1 MTTYLTP
8 GVYFEQAQRQ
18 KGLSPQR
25 TDIAGFVGIAE
36 RGPLHEPVRLTSWRE
51 YHRVFGGFLPYAH
64 LSYAVRAFFENGGA
78 VCQVVRVADAGA
90 ARSASAV
97 IPDGDGGTA
106 YDVAAVNT
114 GSWGNG
120 LVISLQ
126 SASLAATQHSVI
138 ASMGDDRLAVVSVA
152 GFEKGSRV
160 RLAQRGGPSTPVEF
174 EVLGI
179 DPVMRVLTL
188 NENVAA
194 EGFDLADQDNPISVE
209 SMEFTLLVFEGGQ
222 VVERFENL
230 APDAEHSR
238 FAPSKVNDVSNLVT
252 LERSTGNGMPALPL
266 QALSLTGGVNG
277 FRSLNI
283 FDYIGTPQGD
293 RYGLAALAE
302 VDEVGILAMPD
313 LVIRPAEIPPTAR
326 APMGTI
332 DECDLDSQKA
342 RVDVRGTVL
351 NGETGEPLHGVEV
364 EASDGIDIHTSDS
377 NVQGDFLLTGLYP
390 DNIELLLTLDGFEE
404 RTYRVVSED
413 PFTVEMTPVDLP
425 VALSDVDVFY
435 GQSEMVAQCRNL
447 RDRFA
452 IIDPPLGPSGEPM
465 DISGVQSWRAR
476 FDTPYA
482 AIYYPWLKVRDP
494 LNPGAPEGRLTPP
507 SGHVAGVYAATD
519 LAKGVFRPPANRALE
534 FVEDVSSQIDDGI
547 QGVLN
552 PLGINVIRAFPGRG
566 IRVFGARTMSS
577 DSAWRFVN
585 VRRLMS
591 MLGESLHDG
600 LQWAVFEPNGTQMR
614 FNVSMVITNMLDR
627 LWRQGAF
634 VGNSPDEA
642 YQVRCDVV
650 TTTTE
655 DEAAGRIIAEVRVAP
670 TVPYEFIIIR
680 LGLTTDELQVSE
692 V

>member
-1 MTTYLTP
+1 
-8 GVYFEQAQRQ
+8 
-18 KGLSPQR
+18 
-25 TDIAGFVGIAE
+25 
-36 RGPLHEPVRLTSWRE
+36 
-51 YHRVFGGFLPYAH
+51 
-64 LSYAVRAFFENGGA
+64 
-78 VCQVVRVADAGA
+78 
-90 ARSASAV
+90 
-97 IPDGDGGTA
+97 
-106 YDVAAVNT
+106 
-114 GSWGNG
+114 
-120 LVISLQ
+120 
-126 SASLAATQHSVI
+126 
-138 ASMGDDRLAVVSVA
+138 
-152 GFEKGSRV
+152 
-160 RLAQRGGPSTPVEF
+160 
-174 EVLGI
+174 
-179 DPVMRVLTL
+179 
-188 NENVAA
+188 
-194 EGFDLADQDNPISVE
+194 
-209 SMEFTLLVFEGGQ
+209 
-222 VVERFENL
+222 
-230 APDAEHSR
+230 
-238 FAPSKVNDVSNLVT
+238 
-252 LERSTGNGMPALPL
+252 
-266 QALSLTGGVNG
+266 
-277 FRSLNI
+277 
-283 FDYIGTPQGD
+283 
-293 RYGLAALAE
+293 
-302 VDEVGILAMPD
+302 
-313 LVIRPAEIPPTAR
+313 
-326 APMGTI
+326 
-332 DECDLDSQKA
+332 
-342 RVDVRGTVL
+342 
-351 NGETGEPLHGVEV
+351 
-364 EASDGIDIHTSDS
+364 
-377 NVQGDFLLTGLYP
+377 
-390 DNIELLLTLDGFEE
+390 
-404 RTYRVVSED
+404 
-413 PFTVEMTPVDLP
+413 
-425 VALSDVDVFY
+425 
-435 GQSEMVAQCRNL
+435 
-447 RDRFA
+447 
-452 IIDPPLGPSGEPM
+452 M